1 MRRDAMSKL
10 SAGLF
15 ALVVVLSTLVVSMGD
30 AEGDTIGTNTIY
42 VPVTKS
48 GSPVSA
54 GITVTLTNVH
64 TGEVLPAEYSSSDGL
79 YIVNDAPSG
88 YYRVDVIDVINPD
101 TQPIYTDKYWD
112 SIGERDF
119 SFTGLASYM
128 VTPQIALDA
137 FPSKQW
143 EWNVTV
149 RDVGDNTKIDD
160 AEVAFYDLS
169 QNEIVSRGTT
179 DSQGV
184 AVVDMFNS
192 DVMQDYALIVT
203 KDEYETYVEKTT
215 ITADNVTTVYLTK
228 SVRFHGLVLDHDGP
242 ASNVIAYLVS
252 DDVDQ
257 PWIKRVM
264 KSDLGTFFT
273 FDAYKG
279 MFTLCVDADG
289 ASAEIISVDLTSYDP
304 DDAVDVSTILGEELV
319 LANQT
324 QTMNTI
330 EMAYGAD
337 YNSFTLTETSEW
349 NFDDAFPGLN
359 YNDVGSLRMQI
370 DLNSGD
376 PDGAVDSGEIAD
388 FVSTIQKFGPRH
400 VTSSRLLVV
409 NDTLCIAGALPPISL
424 TLVASSIDNKTSIPY
439 SYTCDYTSIE
449 DIDVGAPAYTATL
462 YAAYDTPSFNRTFTV
477 TLPTPYELVDNS
489 SDDPNSYVNVFGY
502 ETFTVDPGDPEEWI
516 EGPEPV
522 YLAFEASEEPVAG
535 AGMDSKQ
542 GLVYVVTDEG
552 GNVTK
557 YIVRVGSEIVFNA
570 NDSVDPNNNPMTYTW
585 DFDDFTD
592 PVTTSNKTIG
602 HTYVN
607 ASAGRMVNMTVTDA
621 VGIQNWTEIEV
632 LCDDLDPVPV
642 ISIKDRTVNETTD
655 MLELNQGETMWLNAT
670 YSTDDAV
677 TADDSLGVIDFF
689 EFSYGDGNG
698 SERISWTEDDK
709 NVSHAFA
716 DSGTYEVVL
725 NVTDVTGHWK
735 NTTLL
740 VKVNDSDAPV
750 VSFTVKNAT
759 YGTSLIENATIVFD
773 ANATKDNLDALEDMH
788 FSWFFA
794 DGLGTESWL
803 NGTGLINV
811 THVFRE
817 VGTFSV
823 ELNVT
828 DLSNNSG
835 LIKRS
840 VKIDSSPRPN
850 VVIDGPIEFD
860 PAEFTEG
867 KAGTISVNLTNKGS
881 VTATGIVVT
890 FYIVDEDSET
900 LIGTVTTL
908 LNGTAMVTELE
919 VGGKARAEFKW
930 TPGSKGIYKIK
941 VNVTSTSQLMP
952 DSKTTRADED
962 LVVKEA
968 PWKKAALW
976 GGIAAVIV
984 LVPLLLYLRGR
995 WSRRE
1000 RKGPR
1005 RDRDRLAKR
1014 ERREKDKLEKKER
1027 RAREKEKA
1035 KEAKEAKESKGSD
1048 K

>member
-1 MRRDAMSKL
+1 MSKL
-10 SAGLF
+10 SASLF
-15 ALVVVLSTLVVSMGD
+15 ALVVVLSTLVVPMGD

-42 VPVTKS
+42 VPVTSS

-64 TGEVLPAEYSSSDGL
+64 TGEVLPAEYSSSMKL
-79 YIVNDAPSG
+79 YIVNNAPSG

-101 TQPIYTDKYWD
+101 TQPQYTDKYWN

-119 SFTGLASYM
+119 SFTGLTSYT

-149 RDVGDNTKIDD
+149 RDAGTNTKIED

-169 QNEIVSRGTT
+169 QNEIVSRDMT
-179 DSQGV
+179 DSQGI

-192 DVMQDYALIVT
+192 DVEQDFALIVT
-203 KDEYETYVEKTT
+203 KDNYETYVEPTT
-215 ITADNVTTVYLTK
+215 IVADNVTTVLLTK
-228 SVRFHGLVLDHDGP
+228 SVRFYGFVRDYDGP
-242 ASNVIAYLVS
+242 ASNVIAYMLS
-252 DDVDQ
+252 ADADQ
-257 PWIKRVM
+257 PWVKRVL
-264 KSDLGTFFT
+264 KSEEGTYFT

-289 ASAEIISVDLTSYDP
+289 ASAEIISVDLTSYDSG
-304 DDAVDVSTILGEELV
+304 DLVDVSTLLGDEMV

-330 EMAYGAD
+330 DMVYGAD

-349 NFDDAFPGLN
+349 NFDDAFPGID
-359 YNDVGSLRMQI
+359 YNDIGSLRMQI

-376 PDGAVDSGEIAD
+376 PDGALDSGEIAD

-409 NDTLCIAGALPPISL
+409 NDTLCTAGALPPISL
-424 TLVASSIDNKTSIPY
+424 TLTAGSIDNKTSIPY

-449 DIDVGAPAYTATL
+449 EIDVDAPTYTATL

-477 TLPTPYELVDNS
+477 SLPEDYELIDNS
-489 SDDPNSYVNVFGY
+489 SGDPGSHVSVTGF
-502 ETFTVDPGDPEEWI
+502 ETFTIDPGMEAG
-516 EGPEPV
+516 GPEPV
-522 YLAFEASEEPVAG
+522 SLAFGLSETPSAG
-535 AGMDSKQ
+535 AGMEIEQ
-542 GLVYVVTDEG
+542 GLVYAVTDDG

-557 YIVRVGSEIVFNA
+557 YIVRVGSEVNFSA
-570 NDSVDPNNNPMTYTW
+570 MDSYDPNGNPMTYTW
-585 DFDDFTD
+585 DFDDFTA
-592 PVTTSNKTIG
+592 PVTTTNVTIG
-602 HTYVN
+602 HTYDN
-607 ASAGRMVNMTVTDA
+607 ASASRTVNLTVTDA

-655 MLELNQGETMWLNAT
+655 MLELNQGEMMLLNAT

-689 EFSYGDGNG
+689 EFSYGDGNE
-698 SERISWTEDDK
+698 SERISWTADDK

-788 FSWFFA
+788 FSWYFA
-794 DGLGTESWL
+794 DGLGAESWL
-803 NGTGLINV
+803 NGTGLVNV
-811 THVFRE
+811 THVFRK

-840 VKIDSSPRPN
+840 VKIDPSPRPN
-850 VVIDGPIEFD
+850 VMIDGPIEFN

-881 VTATGIVVT
+881 VIATGIVVT

-930 TPGSKGIYKIK
+930 TPGSKGTYKIK
-941 VNVTSTSQLMP
+941 VNVTSTNQLMP

-1035 KEAKEAKESKGSD
+1035 KETKGSD